1 MKPLGREALMD
12 RRLNGDDMDA
22 DTRHQMNCNMKEG
35 VTPEG
40 TFEDW
45 GDYEK
50 DYREEIQTDVT
61 ASSPGEVDEYWS
73 TLRSSGVKIKDD

>member
-1 MKPLGREALMD
+1 MARK
-12 RRLNGDDMDA
+12 LNGDDMDV
-22 DTRHQMNCNMKEG
+22 DTRHQQNCKIKEG

-50 DYREEIQTDVT
+50 DYRQETQADVKASTGSEIED
-61 ASSPGEVDEYWS
+61 YWS
-73 TLRSSGVKIKDD
+73 TLVSSGVEIKDD